1 LGAGS
6 NYCFSVFE
14 WHVHATA
21 GRSPLTAYGN
31 ARVGP
36 PAMSF
41 VRSMFLPTA
50 FMRLKKPS
58 HENAIALNPETS
70 LEATRRGCFFQAK
83 AQKKSTPDGSAKRVF
98 KLQEQKCQPTSDGS
112 AKRDFKLQEQK

>member
-1 LGAGS
+1 MGSGS

-36 PAMSF
+36 PAMPF

-50 FMRLKKPS
+50 FMRLKKQS

-70 LEATRRGCFFQAK
+70 LEATRRGCFF
-83 AQKKSTPDGSAKRVF
+83 R
-98 KLQEQKCQPTSDGS
+98 S
-112 AKRDFKLQEQK
+112 AKRDFKLKEKKWPLNDRYRHPGR

>member
-1 LGAGS
+1 MAARVDCLPIDLFYGLAPWFRSHCMLIIRGQVPIILPIIGSGSNYFGSGS

-14 WHVHATA
+14 WHVHAAA

-50 FMRLKKPS
+50 FMRLKKQ
-58 HENAIALNPETS
+58 
-70 LEATRRGCFFQAK
+70 ATKTQ
-83 AQKKSTPDGSAKRVF
+83 
-98 KLQEQKCQPTSDGS
+98 LH
-112 AKRDFKLQEQK
+112 